1 MAQGARKIWGSGGST
16 TAPDTASASQGAVA
30 MAQPESNRPTPGRS
44 GGDHREAH
52 QTQRQIALA
61 ETATAVYRSDG
72 EAEKPNGAVTLDE
85 ANDLL
90 VISEAGILL
99 PSTEAD
105 WGDDVVSTS
114 GRLSRTTATWA
125 KEVLATEAESAETEN
140 EEPSAFSKESS
151 ERDRGEDASRQ
162 TVDWIDW

>member
-1 MAQGARKIWGSGGST
+1 MAQGARKIWESVGLT
-16 TAPDTASASQGAVA
+16 TVVDTASASHGSVAVA
-30 MAQPESNRPTPGRS
+30 QSESNRPTPDRS
-44 GGDHREAH
+44 GGGHGEAN
-52 QTQRQIALA
+52 QAQRQIAVA

-72 EAEKPNGAVTLDE
+72 EAEKPEGAVTLDE
-85 ANDLL
+85 TNDLL

-99 PSTEAD
+99 PSNEAD

-114 GRLSRTTATWA
+114 GQLSRTTATWA

-140 EEPSAFSKESS
+140 KEPSSLSKESS
-151 ERDRGEDASRQ
+151 ERDRGEDASPQ

>member
-1 MAQGARKIWGSGGST
+1 MAQGARKTLGSIGPT
-16 TAPDTASASQGAVA
+16 TVPDTASASQGSVA
-30 MAQPESNRPTPGRS
+30 MTQPDSNRPTPARS

-52 QTQRQIALA
+52 QTQRKIAVA
-61 ETATAVYRSDG
+61 ETATEVYRSDG

-105 WGDDVVSTS
+105 WGHDVVSTS
-114 GRLSRTTATWA
+114 GQLSRTTASWA
-125 KEVLATEAESAETEN
+125 KEVLATEAESAEAEN
-140 EEPSAFSKESS
+140 KGASPLSKESS
-151 ERDRGEDASRQ
+151 ERDRGEDASPQ